1 VALASSARAFGVL
14 GLKMIGLIGFWWACR
29 DQSRSAEKV
38 AKVGK
43 FPIDDL

>member
-1 VALASSARAFGVL
+1 
-14 GLKMIGLIGFWWACR
+14 MIGLIGFWWVR
-29 DQSRSAEKV
+29 GDQSRSAEKV